1 MALAPLFPEE
11 IQFQAKNGRNL
22 TAGWLNVYLA
32 GTDDVAE
39 TFCDYGVTRN
49 PQDIVLDDNGRAVV
63 ICESGVAYRL
73 EVFDS
78 EGTLLWTEEP
88 IYCEGTGSGGS
99 GDVEVES
106 TDGSIYVSKT
116 VAAGTTFFDLST
128 NTGDVPEMAEWGRF
142 RAPAVSTPGALQ
154 LARVDGVIDVDTGVQ
169 LVAGNHYHVTTE
181 IVVTPDGTGINY
193 RTVTFELQDLDGNV
207 LASRTDSVD
216 TSTSEPVT
224 PELSVDLYPTM
235 DVEVV
240 PVVSWDDDIASVE
253 VPRMDVHRFYA
264 GFRAIPN
271 TVATKDWVN
280 GNFLP
285 SEFSGDVIPWSALE
299 GTAGTI
305 TGISGSAVGTDYSAV
320 SAIASSYAESAAS
333 GKLDSSAF
341 SSYTATALS
350 GIQQDTATISS
361 YVSGLSS
368 KVEQSAF
375 DDCCSAMSAAVSSVS
390 SDVSSLSATV
400 SGLTGT
406 YLEQSAFTAYTS
418 TALTGLQQDTG
429 SISAAVSGLS
439 GDLSSYLPVSSI
451 EGYAGKVTAI
461 SGSAIK
467 GHEYTGIYPVVV
479 DNTADEISVAN
490 TTLAVDE
497 TLSAYQSGNS
507 AILGVVVSAVTS
519 GLATE
524 GYVDSAVSS
533 KLDASASSQFIT
545 SLSGYATEGYVD
557 SSVSGKLDT
566 TAFSNVSGTFLT
578 SVDLTPYQEKS
589 GMSAYAYE
597 SSLSSKLDA
606 SASSQFIT
614 SLAGYATEGYVDSS
628 VSAKLDATASSQF
641 YLTSNP
647 AGYITGVDLTPY
659 QLTADMS
666 GYIPTSE
673 SANYQPASAMT
684 AYQPV
689 SAMTAYQPSGDYA
702 YNSSLSGY
710 IPTSESSKYVTS
722 LAGYATESYVDS
734 AVSGKQD
741 ASAMTAYQLSGDY
754 AYNSAVSGKQD
765 SSAMTAYQEITGM
778 TAYQPAGDYQ
788 PSGDYIYESALGWA
802 EV

>member
-1 MALAPLFPEE
+1 MALAYLFEPTT
-11 IQFQAKNGRNL
+11 QFQARTGANL
-22 TAGWLNVYLA
+22 TAGFLRVYYTQ
-32 GTDDVAE
+32 TDDVAE
-39 TFCDYGVTRN
+39 TYSDFAATPN
-49 PQDIVLDDNGRAVV
+49 EEEIVLDADGRAVV
-63 ICESGVAYRL
+63 IVDDTKTYRL
-73 EVFDS
+73 EVYNS
-78 EGTLLWTEEP
+78 NHGLLFTVDP
-88 IYCEGTGSGGS
+88 ITAIGGGGGS
-99 GDVEVES
+99 TLYRVIS
-106 TDGSIYVSKT
+106 TDGTVSIDTTS
-116 VAAGTTFFDLST
+116 AGDTTTFDLST

-154 LARVDGVIDVDTGVQ
+154 LARVDGNIDVDTGVQ

-224 PELSVDLYPTM
+224 PELSVDLYPTV

-264 GFRAIPN
+264 GFRAVPN
-271 TVATKDWVN
+271 TVATKTWVSA
-280 GNFLP
+280 NFLP
-285 SEFSGDVIPWSALE
+285 DSASGDFVPWSGLE
-299 GTAGTI
+299 GTGGTI
-305 TGISGSAVGTDYSAV
+305 TAISGSGIGTNYTTV
-320 SAIASSYAESAAS
+320 SSIASSYAYSAAS
-333 GKLDSSAF
+333 
-341 SSYTATALS
+341 
-350 GIQQDTATISS
+350 
-361 YVSGLSS
+361 S
-368 KVEQSAF
+368 KVDQSAF
-375 DDCCSAMSAAVSSVS
+375 DGCCSAMSGYISSITSDTADISAA
-390 SDVSSLSATV
+390 V

-429 SISAAVSGLS
+429 AISAAVSGLS
-439 GDLSSYLPVSSI
+439 GELGSYLPVSSI
-451 EGYAGKVTAI
+451 EGYAGKVTGI

-533 KLDASASSQFIT
+533 KLD
-545 SLSGYATEGYVD
+545 
-557 SSVSGKLDT
+557 T

-614 SLAGYATEGYVDSS
+614 SLSGYATEGYVDSSVSGKLDATASGMFQPSGDYAYNSSLNGYIPTSESSQFITSLAGYATEGYVDSS
-628 VSAKLDATASSQF
+628 VSGKLDATASSQF

-647 AGYITGVDLTPY
+647 AGYITGVDLSPY

-673 SANYQPASAMT
+673 SANYQ
-684 AYQPV
+684 Q
-689 SAMTAYQPSGDYA
+689 
-702 YNSSLSGY
+702 
-710 IPTSESSKYVTS
+710 
-722 LAGYATESYVDS
+722 
-734 AVSGKQD
+734 

-765 SSAMTAYQEITGM
+765 ASAMTAYQEITGM